1 MPRLRRGLGQAR
13 HGEHI
18 FGTGVVRLAG
28 SGGFGQKLLK
38 VFEKIGRR
46 VEKTGNL
53 GIYVLNRL
61 LLALIGLQY
70 LEELFVNLGFVLKSI
85 L

>member
-1 MPRLRRGLGQAR
+1 M
-13 HGEHI
+13 
-18 FGTGVVRLAG
+18 
-28 SGGFGQKLLK
+28 LK